1 MKKIIA
7 IVGPTA
13 VGKTNLAIK
22 IAKYLNTD
30 VISGDSVQVYR
41 HLDIGSGKIKE
52 SEKEGVVHHLID
64 IINPNEDYT
73 VSDFQKD
80 ARLLIDEMTEKG
92 KIPLFSGGTG
102 LYLKAAFY
110 DYDFSS
116 VKRDNRFLEWT
127 NEELQSKLK
136 SLNDPELPD
145 INNRKRLERHLELLT
160 STPLTKPGKDIPL
173 YDVLLIGLTMN
184 REHLYQKI
192 DERVDQMMRDGLV
205 LEAKDLYDQGI
216 KSKSVTSIGYRELY
230 SYLNHEISLDTA
242 VSLIKQHTRNFAKR
256 QYTWFKNQMHPKW
269 IDVEVEDPYLKAKEL
284 IDIFLKE

>member
-192 DERVDQMMRDGLV
+192 DERVDQMMMDGLV

-256 QYTWFKNQMHPKW
+256 QYTWLKNQMHPKW

>member
-230 SYLNHEISLDTA
+230 SYLNYEISLDTA